1 MVAPGQR
8 EVQTVLVVEDDPHLL
23 STYTNALER
32 SGKRAWGAE
41 SSAGAR
47 ELFRAHKPDACIVDM
62 QLGSED
68 GIELI
73 RELREHDPG
82 VVLVLVTGYGSLEA
96 GANAVLAGADYVLS
110 KPIRLHEI
118 LDRLGT
124 EQRAEPGASQQTPT
138 LDRAI
143 WEHIQRVLRD
153 CGGNKSEAARRLRVD
168 RGTLHR
174 WLVRDAPRS

>member
-1 MVAPGQR
+1 MGAQVQR
-8 EVQTVLVVEDDPHLL
+8 AVQTVLVVEDDPQLL
-23 STYTNALER
+23 STYTHALER

-41 SSAGAR
+41 SSASAR

-73 RELREHDPG
+73 RQLRAVDPG

-118 LDRLGT
+118 LGRLGT
-124 EQRAEPGASQQTPT
+124 DTRTEPVAANDTPT

-143 WEHIQRVLRD
+143 WEHIQRVLKD

-174 WLVRDAPRS
+174 WLVRDAPRT